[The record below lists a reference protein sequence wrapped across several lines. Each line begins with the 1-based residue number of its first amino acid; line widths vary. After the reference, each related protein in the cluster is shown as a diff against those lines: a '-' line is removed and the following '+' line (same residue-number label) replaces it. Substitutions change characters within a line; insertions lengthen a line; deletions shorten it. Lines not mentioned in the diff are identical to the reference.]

1 MVDGNA
7 LEAILEVLL
16 GEFTADGV
24 EVLPGDDVF
33 LQGNGRNLR
42 FRFRSV
48 HLAR

>member
-24 EVLPGDDVF
+24 QVLPGDDVF
-33 LQGNGRNLR
+33 LQGNERNSKLR
-42 FRFRSV
+42 FPSV
-48 HLAR
+48 YLAR